1 MFDTLRQNRDYFLVY
16 LAMRKL
22 FLYGLMGFLSALSCS
37 LQGQINPQFTE
48 HVIPCTDS
56 SVGQVFFSVSNL
68 NYLRNYEYMSPIQYG
83 YTLLGSQLSTQM
95 AFQATPIMR
104 VQAGVFMQHEF
115 GSDGLQRIEPILS
128 MKLSKRGYS
137 FIFGALEGTVAHRLY
152 EPLYNYERIITNPI
166 ENGFQF
172 KTQKANSWSD
182 TWIQWEYRQ
191 RAGVMEQ
198 ERLTAG
204 HSSEWTVYKNG
215 HWQVQLKPQGLIH
228 HRGGQLSP
236 NKMNVQSLL
245 QVALGARLQ
254 KTYYGQIRSWWFEP
268 AYFYYNDLSNTKE
281 LPFNTGTGLYINAG
295 IQTKWP
301 VSVSAG
307 YWKGNQFLSGRG
319 GWLFASQASPYGKP
333 GYLEAKRELLMLRV
347 LYQQSLSQ
355 GLNMD
360 IRFEPYYDLG
370 QQRLEYA
377 YSLFLSYK
385 FDFKLAKM
393 YPHMTNG
400 KAKVRVP

>member
-1 MFDTLRQNRDYFLVY
+1 
-16 LAMRKL
+16 MRKL
-22 FLYGLMGFLSALSCS
+22 VHGALLLGGLIVGQN
-37 LQGQINPQFTE
+37 LQAQIDARFTE
-48 HVIPCTDS
+48 NIIPVSDS
-56 SVGQVFFSVSNL
+56 AVGSVMLSVNNL

-83 YTLLGSQLSTQM
+83 YTLLGSQLSTQV
-95 AFQATPIMR
+95 AIQPTPFMR
-104 VQAGVFMQHEF
+104 VQAGLLMQHEF
-115 GSDGLQRIEPILS
+115 GSDGLQRVEPILS

-152 EPLYNYERIITNPI
+152 EPLYNYERIITHPV

-172 KTQKANSWSD
+172 KTQKYNSWSD

-215 HWQVQLKPQGLIH
+215 HWLVQLKPQGLIH

-236 NKMNVQSLL
+236 SKMDVQSLL

-281 LPFNTGTGLYINAG
+281 LPFNTGKGLYINAG

-319 GWLFASQASPYGKP
+319 GWLFASQSAPYGKP
-333 GYLEAKRELLMLRV
+333 GYIEAQRELLLLRV
-347 LYQQSLSQ
+347 LYQQSLFK

-360 IRFEPYYDLG
+360 IRFEPYYDMK

-385 FDFKLAKM
+385 LDAKLVQLQPVINSPNKKT
-393 YPHMTNG
+393 YRP
-400 KAKVRVP
+400 

>member
-1 MFDTLRQNRDYFLVY
+1 
-16 LAMRKL
+16 MRKL
-22 FLYGLMGFLSALSCS
+22 VNGALLLGGLIMGHN
-37 LQGQINPQFTE
+37 LQAQIDARFTE
-48 HVIPCTDS
+48 NIIPVSDS
-56 SVGQVFFSVSNL
+56 AASTVMLSVNNL

-83 YTLLGSQLSTQM
+83 YTLLGSQLSTQV
-95 AFQATPIMR
+95 AIQPTPFMR
-104 VQAGVFMQHEF
+104 VQAGLLMQHEF
-115 GSDGLQRIEPILS
+115 GSDGLQRVEPILS

-152 EPLYNYERIITNPI
+152 EPLYNYERIITHPI

-172 KTQKANSWSD
+172 KTQKYNSWSD

-204 HSSEWTVYKNG
+204 HSSEWTAYKNG
-215 HWQVQLKPQGLIH
+215 HWLVQLKPQGLIH

-236 NKMNVQSLL
+236 SKMDVQSLL

-281 LPFNTGTGLYINAG
+281 LPFNTGKGLYINAG

-319 GWLFASQASPYGKP
+319 GWLFASQSAPYGKP
-333 GYLEAKRELLMLRV
+333 GYIEAQRELLLLRI
-347 LYQQSLSQ
+347 LYQQSLFK

-360 IRFEPYYDLG
+360 IRFEPYYDMK

-385 FDFKLAKM
+385 LDAKLVQLQPVINSPNKKT
-393 YPHMTNG
+393 YRP
-400 KAKVRVP
+400 

>member
-1 MFDTLRQNRDYFLVY
+1 MQVHFSCIFDT
-16 LAMRKL
+16 MRKFVPAFLCFAML
-22 FLYGLMGFLSALSCS
+22 FQHPELKA
-37 LQGQINPQFTE
+37 QINSTFTE
-48 HVIPCTDS
+48 SIIPLSDS
-56 SVGQVFFSVSNL
+56 ATGKVMFSVNNL

-95 AFQATPIMR
+95 AIQPTPFMR
-104 VQAGVFMQHEF
+104 VQAGLLMQHEF
-115 GSDGLQRIEPILS
+115 GSDGLQRVEPILS
-128 MKLSKRGYS
+128 MKLSKNGYS
-137 FIFGALEGTVAHRLY
+137 FIFGNLEGNVAHRLY
-152 EPLYNYERIITNPI
+152 EPLYNYERIITHPV

-172 KTQKANSWSD
+172 KTQHANSWSD

-204 HSSEWTVYKNG
+204 HSSEWTVIKRRN
-215 HWQVQLKPQGLIH
+215 WQIQFKPQGLIH

-236 NKMNVQSLL
+236 TKMNVQSLL
-245 QVALGARLQ
+245 QLGLGARLQ
-254 KTYYGQIRSWWFEP
+254 QNLHGVVRSWWFEP
-268 AYFYYNDLSNTKE
+268 AYFIYNDLSNTKE
-281 LPFNTGTGLYINAG
+281 LPFNTGKGIYINAG
-295 IQTKWP
+295 LQTKWP

-307 YWKGNQFLSGRG
+307 YWQGHQFLSGRG
-319 GWLFASQASPYGKP
+319 GWLFASQASPFGKP
-333 GYLEAKRELLMLRV
+333 GYVEAQRELLMLRV
-347 LYQQSLSQ
+347 LYQQTLIK

-360 IRFEPYYDLG
+360 IRFEPYYDLQ

-393 YPHMTNG
+393 YLEMPG
-400 KAKVRVP
+400 KPKVRVP

>member
-1 MFDTLRQNRDYFLVY
+1 
-16 LAMRKL
+16 MRKL
-22 FLYGLMGFLSALSCS
+22 VHGALLLGGLIVGQN
-37 LQGQINPQFTE
+37 LQAQIDARFTE
-48 HVIPCTDS
+48 NIIPVSDS
-56 SVGQVFFSVSNL
+56 AVGSVMLSVNNL

-83 YTLLGSQLSTQM
+83 YTLLGSQLSTQV
-95 AFQATPIMR
+95 AIQPTPFMR
-104 VQAGVFMQHEF
+104 VQAGLLMQHEF
-115 GSDGLQRIEPILS
+115 GSDGLQRVEPILS

-152 EPLYNYERIITNPI
+152 EPLYNYERIITHPV

-172 KTQKANSWSD
+172 KTQKYNSWSD

-215 HWQVQLKPQGLIH
+215 HWLVQLKPQGLIH

-236 NKMNVQSLL
+236 SKMDVQSLL

-319 GWLFASQASPYGKP
+319 GWLFASQSAPYGKP
-333 GYLEAKRELLMLRV
+333 GYIEAQRELLLLRV
-347 LYQQSLSQ
+347 LYQQSLFK

-360 IRFEPYYDLG
+360 IRFEPYYDMK

-385 FDFKLAKM
+385 LDAKLVQLQPVINSPNKKT
-393 YPHMTNG
+393 YRP
-400 KAKVRVP
+400 